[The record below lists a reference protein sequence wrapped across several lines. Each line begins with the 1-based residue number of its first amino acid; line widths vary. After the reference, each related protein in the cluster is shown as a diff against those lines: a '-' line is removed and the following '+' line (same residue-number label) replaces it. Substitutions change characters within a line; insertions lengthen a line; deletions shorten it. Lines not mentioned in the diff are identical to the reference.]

1 MLVRVNGEQR
11 QVTISNVYYAACLAH
26 NLLSYCELERKGV
39 VLSYKDGQRYL
50 ERNSDGA
57 KVFEV
62 VKENNVLTIKVEAAS
77 TRTVRSDVVYAAV
90 HANDRD
96 TESDGKIKCTLLDL
110 HKRLGHLAF
119 NTVEKMADASSSG
132 IELIDRSRPNCLTCA
147 QGKQSKNAQS
157 KQDTGKNSPID
168 RIGGVIC
175 SDLKEP
181 MTPMDRN
188 KNRYMVNFTDH
199 ASNYCRVFV
208 VKTKDQAAKMFE
220 HFLVHFERMF
230 NCKVH
235 ELRTDGGGEYKCAD
249 LFSKS
254 TGVMRQVSEA
264 NNQASNGKA
273 ERMHRTVLNMAR
285 CMIFASS
292 LPLYFWGDAVQY
304 ATYVFNRSP
313 SSAKPKR
320 MSPLEMLTGETPSIS
335 DIVVFGSPCTVH
347 RNPGKKAWKHRAE
360 VGVIV
365 GKHDKTK
372 DYKVYIPLDRV
383 VVTTQHVTNVE
394 TLDVQGNRH
403 LQEQLK
409 RKDPTLEQ
417 SILGHE
423 ESARQKEQLNSP
435 ELNGRDTAERKEP
448 QRNGKKK
455 RGSRGKGTEGK
466 SCCVDSI
473 VKDTETCGDEYDD
486 GERSQECG
494 ESPRNTAT
502 FLTHM

>member
-1 MLVRVNGEQR
+1 
-11 QVTISNVYYAACLAH
+11 
-26 NLLSYCELERKGV
+26 
-39 VLSYKDGQRYL
+39 
-50 ERNSDGA
+50 
-57 KVFEV
+57 
-62 VKENNVLTIKVEAAS
+62 
-77 TRTVRSDVVYAAV
+77 
-90 HANDRD
+90 
-96 TESDGKIKCTLLDL
+96 
-110 HKRLGHLAF
+110 
-119 NTVEKMADASSSG
+119 
-132 IELIDRSRPNCLTCA
+132 
-147 QGKQSKNAQS
+147 
-157 KQDTGKNSPID
+157 
-168 RIGGVIC
+168 
-175 SDLKEP
+175 
-181 MTPMDRN
+181 
-188 KNRYMVNFTDH
+188 
-199 ASNYCRVFV
+199 
-208 VKTKDQAAKMFE
+208 
-220 HFLVHFERMF
+220 
-230 NCKVH
+230 
-235 ELRTDGGGEYKCAD
+235 
-249 LFSKS
+249 
-254 TGVMRQVSEA
+254 
-264 NNQASNGKA
+264 
-273 ERMHRTVLNMAR
+273 
-285 CMIFASS
+285 
-292 LPLYFWGDAVQY
+292 
-304 ATYVFNRSP
+304 
-313 SSAKPKR
+313 

-473 VKDTETCGDEYDD
+473 VKDTETVPREEKLAGRMTTRHMDTKHVPVAMVAVISNPKTYREAMQSSRSSDWQKAMSTEIESLETNDTWEVVPKPSGQKMLHPKWVYKTKRRADGTLERYKARLVACGNEQSHGIDYTMTFSAVMNMTTASA
-486 GERSQECG
+486 RKSVA
-494 ESPRNTAT
+494 SPRAT
-502 FLTHM
+502 RRRS